1 MDDGGMTSYEDE
13 RTAFFSELF
22 LAYSGRLRR
31 KAYSVLKD
39 HHRAEDAVQITF
51 AAMFRNSDKVD
62 LDINSKRTQRYLYTT
77 LLNTTYNIIRENKK
91 YQYAN
96 ANQSEDDGFLGA
108 DTDDRIFEQ
117 VSYGELLNEIRAL
130 PPSYSQVMILYY
142 VHQYTFK
149 EIGELLEISEP
160 LARQR
165 LHRAKAKLQKRLSR
179 Y

>member
-1 MDDGGMTSYEDE
+1 MEDGGMTSYDDK

-39 HHRAEDAVQITF
+39 HHRAEDAVQMTF
-51 AAMFRNSDKVD
+51 AAIFRNSDKLD
-62 LDINSKRTQRYLYTT
+62 LDINSKKTQSYLYTT

-96 ANQSEDDGFLGA
+96 ENQSDDDGFLGT
-108 DTDDRIFEQ
+108 DTDEHIYEK
-117 VSYGELLNEIRAL
+117 VSYEELLNEIRAL

-142 VHQYTFK
+142 VHQCTFK
-149 EIGELLEISEP
+149 EIGDLLEISEP

-165 LHRAKAKLQKRLSR
+165 LHRAKMKLQQRLSR

>member
-1 MDDGGMTSYEDE
+1 MEDGGMTSYDNE

-39 HHRAEDAVQITF
+39 HHRAEDAVQMTF
-51 AAMFRNSDKVD
+51 AAIFRNSDKLD
-62 LDINSKRTQRYLYTT
+62 LDINSKKTQSYLYTT

-96 ANQSEDDGFLGA
+96 ENQSDDDGFLGT
-108 DTDDRIFEQ
+108 DTDEHIYEK
-117 VSYGELLNEIRAL
+117 VSYEELLNEIRAL

-142 VHQYTFK
+142 VHQCTFK
-149 EIGELLEISEP
+149 EIGDLLEISEP

-165 LHRAKAKLQKRLSR
+165 LHRAKMKLQQRLSR